1 MIVTELKNFRCVSS
15 FDRVFGKKAIFSK
28 KFRSRQSKNCSQKS
42 TLTGV
47 TYMVWDIQDV
57 LKNVFGKIVEVGFKE
72 DGKYAD
78 IYLKNLLN
86 PLKEY
91 IYRFWE
97 VVDAKQVLPRDYQL
111 FSQFMTAIADIFVGV
126 EAFLSGVLDRTK
138 LLDLMQRNEKALLTS
153 DATTLF
159 LAS

>member
-1 MIVTELKNFRCVSS
+1 MGQNFLM
-15 FDRVFGKKAIFSK
+15 FDVFLCLIDFVFEINFSIKATKK
-28 KFRSRQSKNCSQKS
+28 QKCA
-42 TLTGV
+42 GV
-47 TYMVWDIQDV
+47 TRMEWDIQDV

-91 IYRFWE
+91 IYRFYDLL
-97 VVDAKQVLPRDYQL
+97 DAKQVLPRDYQL

-138 LLDLMQRNEKALLTS
+138 LLDLMQKNEKALLTS
-153 DATTLF
+153 DATSLF

>member
-1 MIVTELKNFRCVSS
+1 ME
-15 FDRVFGKKAIFSK
+15 
-28 KFRSRQSKNCSQKS
+28 
-42 TLTGV
+42 
-47 TYMVWDIQDV
+47 WDIQDV

-86 PLKEY
+86 PLKDY
-91 IYRFWE
+91 IYRFFE
-97 VVDAKQVLPRDYQL
+97 VVDAKQILPRDYQL

-138 LLDLMQRNEKALLTS
+138 LLDLMQKNEKALLTS